1 MDLDGRKFA
10 RVLLQEVTSFVNL
23 ADTLHNVVGDTE
35 IRKGKGMELDQA
47 FRNISY
53 LQKRNANIHP
63 LNLDELRNA
72 FLMRETS
79 PVYLSVAEKGIST
92 AVVKSNRDFRD
103 KERKHKKNQDDENK
117 KYKGGKK
124 HKHRHKGQE

>member
-1 MDLDGRKFA
+1 
-10 RVLLQEVTSFVNL
+10 
-23 ADTLHNVVGDTE
+23 
-35 IRKGKGMELDQA
+35 MELDQA

>member
-1 MDLDGRKFA
+1 MA
-10 RVLLQEVTSFVNL
+10 ESLQGEVTSFVNL

>member
-1 MDLDGRKFA
+1 MAESLEG
-10 RVLLQEVTSFVNL
+10 EVTSFVNL

>member
-23 ADTLHNVVGDTE
+23 AHTLHNVVGDTE

>member
-1 MDLDGRKFA
+1 MA
-10 RVLLQEVTSFVNL
+10 ESLQGEVTSFVNL
-23 ADTLHNVVGDTE
+23 AHTLHNVVGDTE

>member
-1 MDLDGRKFA
+1 MDLDGRKFG